1 MELTL
6 NIRFMGQEAE
16 RGLKFLHDLD
26 IGYENLHKSVYHFR
40 VQFYSSF
47 FKGTQIIGCTVSCMA
62 KLLFIKIRKKVAE
75 FSWTPR

>member
-26 IGYENLHKSVYHFR
+26 IGYENLHKFFEVFTIFACSFTAHYRLYSIMYGQTFVY
-40 VQFYSSF
+40 
-47 FKGTQIIGCTVSCMA
+47 
-62 KLLFIKIRKKVAE
+62 
-75 FSWTPR
+75 

>member
-26 IGYENLHKSVYHFR
+26 IGYENLHKVFGVFTIFACSFTAHFSK
-40 VQFYSSF
+40 VP
-47 FKGTQIIGCTVSCMA
+47 
-62 KLLFIKIRKKVAE
+62 KL
-75 FSWTPR
+75 